1 MRGQMLSRKRSW
13 GAAALLAAALTSV
26 PAFAAEAGSFAAS
39 PAGGRVHAG
48 EIVPLSWT
56 LDASEMGDRD
66 EMELV
71 LSLDDGA
78 TFPIRVVAR
87 LEAGDGGAR
96 WRVPALPTEHAR
108 LAIRAGDD
116 GAAES
121 EEIVAVSEPFA
132 IAASRFEA
140 LERLYA
146 VAGEWRTRD
155 ALEGAPARTGDGRR
169 APDEKTEVASA
180 VRERS
185 EPETSP
191 IANPTPGAGPGR
203 LVAPLPPAVF
213 ASSPAPPPRA
223 PRPLRL

>member
-1 MRGQMLSRKRSW
+1 MLSRRRFW
-13 GAAALLAAALTSV
+13 GAAALLAAAVTSA
-26 PAFAAEAGSFAAS
+26 PAFAEAGSFTVS
-39 PAGGRVHAG
+39 PAGDRVRAG

-56 LDASEMGDRD
+56 LDASAMGDRD

-87 LEAGDGGAR
+87 LEAADGAVR

-108 LAIRAGDD
+108 LALRAGDE

-121 EEIVAVSEPFA
+121 EAIVAVSEPFG
-132 IAASRFEA
+132 IAASRLET

-155 ALEGAPARTGDGRR
+155 ALEGAPARSGDGNL
-169 APDEKTEVASA
+169 APEERTELAKRIREK
-180 VRERS
+180 S

-191 IANPTPGAGPGR
+191 VADAAPRGGQGH
-203 LVAPLPPAVF
+203 LVSPLPPVVF
-213 ASSPAPPPRA
+213 AARPAPPPRA
-223 PRPLRL
+223 PCPLRL